1 MAWNEPGGNSGNGG
15 NRDNDP
21 WGPRKKKDGP
31 PDLDEVI
38 NNMKKK
44 LAGWFGGGKK
54 GGSSSGGGSSSAGG
68 SAGGIGITVIVVIA
82 VLIWAST
89 GFYTVKLP
97 ERGVVQ
103 RFGVVTEVTG
113 SGLHWHLPYPIE
125 RVTVKNIDKN
135 RTLTI
140 DQTMLTKDEKLV
152 NIKITVNYSILDI
165 KSYLFEIRDPQKT
178 LRESLESALRETLSS
193 LTLEEVLGQQRVA
206 SHQGKSALQQCNIT
220 YDTPAIIAI
229 QKSEIEKRKA
239 KVSVKA
245 VKITTGGGGTK
256 VVNTHDP
263 IDEQVRREL
272 KLLINKYKTGIVVNS
287 IAFEKPTAPSQEV
300 EQAFREVTSAQ
311 EKATRLQE
319 EAWAYCQKRVNE
331 ARGKESVIIKTAE
344 AYKIE
349 KILLAK
355 GEASRFLK
363 ILLEYEKAPNVA
375 RKRMYLESQQKILAR
390 TPKIYI
396 NTKSNGNVLFLPINK
411 MLNQVDSADEK
422 SKN

>member
-1 MAWNEPGGNSGNGG
+1 MAWNEPGGN
-15 NRDNDP
+15 RENDP

-38 NNMKKK
+38 NNIKKK
-44 LAGWFGGGKK
+44 IAGLFGGGKK
-54 GGSSSGGGSSSAGG
+54 GGTGGSSSSGGGG
-68 SAGGIGITVIVVIA
+68 STSGIGITVILVIA
-82 VLIWAST
+82 ALIWAST

-193 LTLEEVLGQQRVA
+193 LTLEEVLGQQQVA

-229 QKSEIEKRKA
+229 QKSELEKA
-239 KVSVKA
+239 KAKA
-245 VKITTGGGGTK
+245 NPVKIASAGVK
-256 VVNTHDP
+256 IKNSHDP

-272 KLLINKYKTGIVVNS
+272 KILINKYKTGIVVNS

-411 MLNQVDSADEK
+411 MLNQVNSADDS